1 MPQLPPLLRRTLQR
15 HWPLLVVVAP
25 CLLIALCGNAAD
37 TLLRYERAAILH
49 GQYWRLLTGNFVH
62 LGVGHL
68 LEDMLG
74 AVLLWL
80 LFEDVLPEWCMP
92 LTIVGGSVGVGL
104 GLLIGNPEVEWYVG
118 ISGALD
124 TLWAV
129 GAMALLRKQ
138 DRFGWLLAG
147 FLIAKLC
154 YEQFFGPMPL
164 SAVTTGG
171 DVIVDAHL
179 YGAFT
184 GGLLGCGWALY
195 DRRRI
200 MRGPAQSG
208 LKP

>member
-1 MPQLPPLLRRTLQR
+1 MPPLPPLLRRTLQR

-25 CLLIALCGNAAD
+25 CLLIALCGSTAD

-80 LFEDVLPEWCMP
+80 LFEDVLPQWRMP
-92 LTIVGGSVGVGL
+92 LTILGGSVGVGL

-129 GAMALLRKQ
+129 GAMALLGKR

-147 FLIAKLC
+147 FLIAKLG
-154 YEQFFGPMPL
+154 YEQFFGPLPL

-184 GGLLGCGWALY
+184 GALMGCGWALY
-195 DRRRI
+195 ERRRI

-208 LKP
+208 LEP